1 MLASRHGVSSQARG
15 HGSGGMTNFSDVDF
29 FSDPELVA
37 DPYPYY
43 EYLREQCPVT
53 HLPRGRMVAVTGY
66 DELTQVYRD
75 SATFSAVNS
84 SLGPFPLP
92 FDVTGDDISEQIDAH
107 RDQFPMSEHLVSFDP
122 PRHTVHRALL
132 NGLFTPKRLKEN
144 EQFMWRLADQLIDEF
159 IADGRCEFASA
170 YGQPFPLLVIAD
182 LLGVPE
188 ADHSMFRELL
198 AGKGPAEDPSWAQR
212 DEDGSVN
219 MNPLAYLDKW
229 FTTYISDRR
238 NTPAQDIL
246 TEMAT
251 QRFPDGSLP
260 EVVDL
265 VRIATFLFIAGHETT
280 ARLLSSALRVLAE
293 DPKLQ
298 DTLRSNRDRI
308 PNFVEEMLRLESPIK
323 SDFRLTRVATTLG
336 GVELRPG
343 TTVMLLP
350 GAANRDRRHFDCPA
364 ELRVDRPN
372 ARQNVA
378 FARGAH
384 SCPGGPLAR
393 IEGRVSLERIL
404 DRLKEIR
411 LDETQH
417 GPAGNRRFDY
427 VPLYILRGLEALLI
441 EFTATS

>member
-1 MLASRHGVSSQARG
+1 MADYNNV
-15 HGSGGMTNFSDVDF
+15 NF
-29 FSDPELVA
+29 FSDPRLVA

-43 EYLREQCPVT
+43 EYLRAQCPVA
-53 HLPRGRMVAVTGY
+53 HVPSSGVVAVTGY
-66 DELTQVYRD
+66 DELTAVYRD

-92 FDVTGDDISEQIDAH
+92 FDITGDDITEQVEAH

-122 PRHTVHRALL
+122 PKHTAHRALL

-144 EQFMWRLADQLIDEF
+144 EEFMWRLADQLIDEF
-159 IADGRCEFASA
+159 VDDGGCEFASA

-188 ADHSMFRELL
+188 ADHSMFRQLL
-198 AGKGPAEDPSWAQR
+198 AGQGPAEDQSWA
-212 DEDGSVN
+212 EN

-238 NTPAQDIL
+238 ESPAHDIL
-246 TEMAT
+246 TGMAT
-251 QRFPDGSLP
+251 ERFPDGSLP
-260 EVVDL
+260 EVVDV

-293 DPKLQ
+293 DPELQ
-298 DTLRSNRDRI
+298 NALRSNRDRI

-323 SDFRLTRVATTLG
+323 SDFRLTRVTTTLG
-336 GVELRPG
+336 GVEVPAG

-350 GAANRDRRHFDCPA
+350 GAANRDPRHFDCPA

-378 FARGAH
+378 FARGVH

-393 IEGRVSLERIL
+393 IEGRVTIERIL
-404 DRLKEIR
+404 YRLNDIR
-411 LDETQH
+411 IDESHH
-417 GPAGNRRFDY
+417 GPPPDRRFNY
-427 VPLYILRGLEALLI
+427 VPLYILRGLEELHL
-441 EFTATS
+441 EFTAKS

>member
-1 MLASRHGVSSQARG
+1 MADYNNV
-15 HGSGGMTNFSDVDF
+15 NF
-29 FSDPELVA
+29 FSDPALVA
-37 DPYPYY
+37 DPYPFY
-43 EYLREQCPVT
+43 EHLRAQCPVA
-53 HLPRGRMVAVTGY
+53 HVPSSGVVAVTGY
-66 DELTQVYRD
+66 DELIQVYRD

-92 FDVTGDDISEQIDAH
+92 FDITGDDISEELEAH
-107 RDQFPMSEHLVSFDP
+107 RDKFPMSEHLVSFDP
-122 PRHTVHRALL
+122 PKHTAHRALL

-144 EQFMWRLADQLIDEF
+144 EEFMWRLADQLIDEF
-159 IADGRCEFASA
+159 VGDGRCEFAAA

-198 AGKGPAEDPSWAQR
+198 AGQGPAEDQSWA
-212 DEDGSVN
+212 EN

-238 NTPAQDIL
+238 ESPVQDIL

-251 QRFPDGSLP
+251 ECFPDGSLP
-260 EVVDL
+260 EVADV

-293 DPKLQ
+293 DPELQ
-298 DTLRSNRDRI
+298 NGLRSNRDRI

-336 GVELRPG
+336 GVELPAG

-350 GAANRDRRHFDCPA
+350 GAANRDPRHFDCPA
-364 ELRVDRPN
+364 QLRVDRPN

-378 FARGAH
+378 FARGVH

-393 IEGRVSLERIL
+393 IEGRVTIERIL
-404 DRLKEIR
+404 DRFNDIR
-411 LDETQH
+411 IDEAHH
-417 GPAGNRRFDY
+417 GPPSDRRFSY
-427 VPLYILRGLEALLI
+427 VPLYILRGLEELHI
-441 EFTATS
+441 EFTAKS

>member
-1 MLASRHGVSSQARG
+1 MADGGVTDYSEV
-15 HGSGGMTNFSDVDF
+15 NFF
-29 FSDPELVA
+29 TDPRVA
-37 DPYPYY
+37 HDPYPYY
-43 EYLREQCPVT
+43 EHLRGQCPVVQV
-53 HLPRGRMVAVTGY
+53 PSSGVVAVTGY
-66 DELTQVYRD
+66 DELVAVYRD

-92 FDVTGDDISEQIDAH
+92 FDVTGDDISAQLESH
-107 RDQFPMSEHLVSFDP
+107 RDRFPMSEHLVSFDP
-122 PRHTVHRALL
+122 PKHTVHRALL

-144 EQFMWRLADQLIDEF
+144 EEFMWRLADRLIDEF
-159 IADGRCEFASA
+159 IADGHCEFASA

-198 AGKGPAEDPSWAQR
+198 AGHGPAEDPDWAQR
-212 DEDGSVN
+212 DNDGSVN

-229 FTTYISDRR
+229 FTEYITDRR
-238 NTPAQDIL
+238 ASPQADIL

-251 QRFPDGSLP
+251 QHFPDGSLP

-293 DPKLQ
+293 DPDLQ
-298 DTLRSNRDRI
+298 DTLYRDRKLV

-323 SDFRLTRVATTLG
+323 SDFRLTRVATRLA
-336 GVELRPG
+336 GVDLPAG
-343 TTVMLLP
+343 TTMMLLP
-350 GAANRDRRHFDCPA
+350 GAANRDPAHFDCPA
-364 ELRVDRPN
+364 ELRVDRLN

-378 FARGAH
+378 FARGVH

-393 IEGRVSLERIL
+393 VEGRVTIERIL
-404 DRLKEIR
+404 DRLSDIR
-411 LDETQH
+411 ISEAHH
-417 GPAGNRRFDY
+417 GPPEARRFEY
-427 VPLYILRGLEALLI
+427 VPLYILRGLEALHI
-441 EFTATS
+441 EFAAKS

>member
-1 MLASRHGVSSQARG
+1 MADYNNV
-15 HGSGGMTNFSDVDF
+15 NF
-29 FSDPELVA
+29 FSDPGLVA
-37 DPYPYY
+37 DPYPFY
-43 EYLREQCPVT
+43 EYLRAQCPVA
-53 HLPRGRMVAVTGY
+53 HVPSSGVVAVTGY
-66 DELTQVYRD
+66 DELTAVYRD

-92 FDVTGDDISEQIDAH
+92 FDITGDDITEQVEAH
-107 RDQFPMSEHLVSFDP
+107 RDRFPMSEHLVSFDP
-122 PRHTVHRALL
+122 PKHTAHRALL

-144 EQFMWRLADQLIDEF
+144 EEFMWRLADQLIDEF
-159 IADGRCEFASA
+159 VADGRCEFASA

-188 ADHSMFRELL
+188 SDHSMFRQLL
-198 AGKGPAEDPSWAQR
+198 AGQGPAEDQSWA
-212 DEDGSVN
+212 EN

-238 NTPAQDIL
+238 ESPAQDIL

-251 QRFPDGSLP
+251 ERFPDGSLP
-260 EVVDL
+260 EVVDV

-293 DPKLQ
+293 DPELQ
-298 DTLRSNRDRI
+298 NALRSNRDRI

-323 SDFRLTRVATTLG
+323 SDFRLARVTSTLG
-336 GVELRPG
+336 GVEVPAG

-350 GAANRDRRHFDCPA
+350 GAANRDPRHFDCPA

-393 IEGRVSLERIL
+393 IEGRVTIERIL
-404 DRLKEIR
+404 DRLNDIR
-411 LDETQH
+411 IDESHH
-417 GPAGNRRFDY
+417 GPPADRLFNY
-427 VPLYILRGLEALLI
+427 VPLYILRGLEELHI
-441 EFTATS
+441 EFTAKS

>member
-1 MLASRHGVSSQARG
+1 MKDFSEV
-15 HGSGGMTNFSDVDF
+15 NFF
-29 FSDPELVA
+29 TDPEMAA

-43 EYLREQCPVT
+43 EYLRAQCPVVQV
-53 HLPRGRMVAVTGY
+53 PSSGVVAVTGY
-66 DELTQVYRD
+66 DELNQVYRD

-92 FDVTGDDISEQIDAH
+92 FEVSGDDISEQVEAH
-107 RDQFPMSEHLVSFDP
+107 RDRFPMSEHLVSFDP
-122 PRHTVHRALL
+122 PRHTAHRALL

-144 EQFMWRLADQLIDEF
+144 EEFMWRLADRLIDEF
-159 IADGRCEFASA
+159 EDKSADGRCEFASA

-188 ADHSMFRELL
+188 GDHSMFRELL
-198 AGKGPAEDPSWAQR
+198 AGKGPAEDPAWA
-212 DEDGSVN
+212 EN
-219 MNPLAYLDKW
+219 KNPLAYLDKW
-229 FTTYISDRR
+229 FTTYITDRR
-238 NTPAQDIL
+238 ETPERDIL

-280 ARLLSSALRVLAE
+280 ARLLSSSMRVLAE
-293 DPKLQ
+293 DPELQ
-298 DTLRSNRDRI
+298 NALRSNRDRI

-336 GVELRPG
+336 GVELSAG

-350 GAANRDRRHFDCPA
+350 GAANRDPTHFDCPA
-364 ELRVDRPN
+364 RLRVDRPN

-378 FARGAH
+378 FARGVH

-393 IEGRVSLERIL
+393 IEGRVTIERIL
-404 DRLKEIR
+404 DRLKDIR
-411 LDETQH
+411 IDEAEH
-417 GPAGNRRFDY
+417 GPPGDRRFDY
-427 VPLYILRGLEALLI
+427 VPLYILRGLEALHI
-441 EFTATS
+441 EFTPTS

>member
-1 MLASRHGVSSQARG
+1 MKDFSEV
-15 HGSGGMTNFSDVDF
+15 NFF
-29 FSDPELVA
+29 TDPGLVA
-37 DPYPYY
+37 NPYPYY
-43 EYLREQCPVT
+43 EYLRAQCPVV
-53 HLPRGRMVAVTGY
+53 HVPSSGVVAVTGY
-66 DELTQVYRD
+66 DELGQVYRD

-92 FDVTGDDISEQIDAH
+92 FEVAGDDISEQVEAH

-122 PRHTVHRALL
+122 PKHTAHRALL

-144 EQFMWRLADQLIDEF
+144 EEFMWRLADQLIDEF
-159 IADGRCEFASA
+159 APDGHAEFGSA

-188 ADHSMFRELL
+188 ADHAMFRELL
-198 AGKGPAEDPSWAQR
+198 AGRGPAEDPEWAQR
-212 DEDGSVN
+212 GEDGSVN

-229 FTTYISDRR
+229 FTTYICERR
-238 NTPAQDIL
+238 NAPAQDIL
-246 TEMAT
+246 TKMAT

-280 ARLLSSALRVLAE
+280 ARLLSSAMRVLAE
-293 DPKLQ
+293 DPELQ
-298 DTLRSNRDRI
+298 NTLRANRDRI

-323 SDFRLTRVATTLG
+323 SDFRLARVATTLG
-336 GVELRPG
+336 GVAVPAG

-350 GAANRDRRHFDCPA
+350 GAANRDPRHFECPA

-378 FARGAH
+378 FARGVH

-393 IEGRVSLERIL
+393 IEGRVTIDRIL
-404 DRLKEIR
+404 DRLKDIR
-411 LDETQH
+411 LDEARH
-417 GPAGNRRFDY
+417 GPPGDRRFDY
-427 VPLYILRGLEALLI
+427 VPLYILRGLEALHI
-441 EFTATS
+441 EFTANP

>member
-1 MLASRHGVSSQARG
+1 MRDFSEVNFFTD
-15 HGSGGMTNFSDVDF
+15 SG
-29 FSDPELVA
+29 LVA

-43 EYLREQCPVT
+43 EYLRTQCPVV
-53 HLPRGRMVAVTGY
+53 HVPSSGVVAVTGY

-84 SLGPFPLP
+84 SLGPIPLP
-92 FDVTGDDISEQIDAH
+92 FDVTGDDISEQIEFH
-107 RDQFPMSEHLVSFDP
+107 RNEFPMSEHLVSFDP
-122 PRHTVHRALL
+122 PRHTAHRALL
-132 NGLFTPKRLKEN
+132 SGLFTPKRLKEN
-144 EQFMWRLADQLIDEF
+144 EEFMWRLADQLIDEF
-159 IADGRCEFASA
+159 LDKSPDGRAEFTSA

-188 ADHSMFRELL
+188 ADHAMFRELL
-198 AGKGPAEDPSWAQR
+198 AGKGPAEDPAWAQR
-212 DEDGSVN
+212 DESGSVN

-229 FTTYISDRR
+229 FTAYISERR
-238 NTPAQDIL
+238 GAPAHDIL

-260 EVVDL
+260 EVADV

-293 DPKLQ
+293 DPELQ
-298 DTLRSNRDRI
+298 DTLRGNRDRV

-323 SDFRLTRVATTLG
+323 SDFRLTRVAATLA
-336 GVELRPG
+336 GVELAAG

-350 GAANRDRRHFDCPA
+350 GAANRDPAHFDRPA

-378 FARGAH
+378 FARGVH

-393 IEGRVSLERIL
+393 IEGRVTIERIL
-404 DRLKEIR
+404 DRLSDIR
-411 LDETQH
+411 IDEAQH
-417 GPAGNRRFDY
+417 GPPGDRRFDY
-427 VPLYILRGLEALLI
+427 VPLYILRGLEALHI

>member
-1 MLASRHGVSSQARG
+1 MADGGDTDYGEVNFFADPRVAR
-15 HGSGGMTNFSDVDF
+15 
-29 FSDPELVA
+29 

-43 EYLREQCPVT
+43 EYLRRRCPVA
-53 HLPRGRMVAVTGY
+53 HVPSSGVVAVTGY
-66 DELTQVYRD
+66 DELVAVYRD

-92 FDVTGDDISEQIDAH
+92 FDVTGDDISEQLESH
-107 RDQFPMSEHLVSFDP
+107 RDRFPMSEHLVSFDP
-122 PRHTVHRALL
+122 PKHTAHRALL

-144 EQFMWRLADQLIDEF
+144 EEFMWRLADRLIDEF
-159 IADGRCEFASA
+159 IDDGRCEFAVA

-198 AGKGPAEDPSWAQR
+198 AGKGPAEDPGWVER
-212 DEDGSVN
+212 DEHGSVN
-219 MNPLAYLDKW
+219 MNPLAYLNKW
-229 FTTYISDRR
+229 FTAYITDRR
-238 NTPAQDIL
+238 ASPQHDIL

-251 QRFPDGSLP
+251 QRFPDGTLP
-260 EVVDL
+260 EVTDL

-293 DPKLQ
+293 DRDLQ
-298 DTLRSNRDRI
+298 ETLRRNRELV

-323 SDFRLTRVATTLG
+323 SDFRLTRVATTLA
-336 GVELRPG
+336 GVDLPAG

-350 GAANRDRRHFDCPA
+350 GAANRDPAHFDCPA
-364 ELRVDRPN
+364 ELRVDRQN

-378 FARGAH
+378 FARGVH

-393 IEGRVSLERIL
+393 IEGRVTIERIL
-404 DRLKEIR
+404 DRLSDIR
-411 LDETQH
+411 ISETQH
-417 GPAGNRRFDY
+417 GPPEARRFDY
-427 VPLYILRGLEALLI
+427 VPLYILRGLQALHI
-441 EFTATS
+441 EFAAKP

>member
-1 MLASRHGVSSQARG
+1 MKDFSEV
-15 HGSGGMTNFSDVDF
+15 NFF
-29 FSDPELVA
+29 TDPGLVA
-37 DPYPYY
+37 NPYPYY
-43 EYLREQCPVT
+43 ECLRAQCPVV
-53 HLPRGRMVAVTGY
+53 HLPSSGVVAVTGY
-66 DELTQVYRD
+66 DELGQVYRD

-92 FDVTGDDISEQIDAH
+92 FEVAGDDISEEVEAH

-122 PRHTVHRALL
+122 PKHTVHRALL
-132 NGLFTPKRLKEN
+132 NGLFAPRRLKEN
-144 EQFMWRLADQLIDEF
+144 EEFMWRLADQLIDEF
-159 IADGRCEFASA
+159 ASDGHAEFASS

-188 ADHSMFRELL
+188 ADHAMFRELL
-198 AGKGPAEDPSWAQR
+198 AGRGPAEDPEWAQHG
-212 DEDGSVN
+212 EDGSVN

-229 FTTYISDRR
+229 FTTYISERR
-238 NTPAQDIL
+238 NAPAQDIL

-280 ARLLSSALRVLAE
+280 ARLLSSAMRVLAE
-293 DPKLQ
+293 DPELQ
-298 DTLRSNRDRI
+298 NTLRANRDRI

-323 SDFRLTRVATTLG
+323 SDFRLARVATTLG
-336 GVELRPG
+336 GVAIPAG

-350 GAANRDRRHFDCPA
+350 GAANRDPRHFECPV

-378 FARGAH
+378 FARGVH

-393 IEGRVSLERIL
+393 IEGRVTIERIL
-404 DRLKEIR
+404 DRLKDIR
-411 LDETQH
+411 LDEARH
-417 GPAGNRRFDY
+417 GPPGDRRFDY
-427 VPLYILRGLEALLI
+427 VPLYILRGLEALHI
-441 EFTATS
+441 EFTANP

>member
-1 MLASRHGVSSQARG
+1 MAD
-15 HGSGGMTNFSDVDF
+15 GGITHYSEVNFF
-29 FSDPELVA
+29 TDPNVA
-37 DPYPYY
+37 HDPYPYY
-43 EYLREQCPVT
+43 EYLRGQCPVA
-53 HLPRGRMVAVTGY
+53 HVPSSGVVAVTGY
-66 DELTQVYRD
+66 DELVAVYRD

-92 FDVTGDDISEQIDAH
+92 FDVTGDDISDELEAH
-107 RDQFPMSEHLVSFDP
+107 RDRFPMSEHLVSFDP
-122 PRHTVHRALL
+122 PKHSAHRALL

-144 EQFMWRLADQLIDEF
+144 EEFMWRLADRLIDEF
-159 IADGRCEFASA
+159 VADGHCEFASA

-198 AGKGPAEDPSWAQR
+198 AGNGPAEDPGWVQR
-212 DEDGSVN
+212 DENGSAN

-229 FTTYISDRR
+229 FTTYIADRR
-238 NTPAQDIL
+238 ASPQDDIL
-246 TEMAT
+246 TEMAA
-251 QRFPDGSLP
+251 QHFPDGTLP

-293 DPKLQ
+293 DPDLQ
-298 DTLRSNRDRI
+298 DTLRRNRKLV

-323 SDFRLTRVATTLG
+323 SDFRLTRVATALA
-336 GVELRPG
+336 GVDLPAG
-343 TTVMLLP
+343 TTMMLLP
-350 GAANRDRRHFDCPA
+350 GAANRDPAHFDCPA

-378 FARGAH
+378 FARGVH

-393 IEGRVSLERIL
+393 IEGRVTIERIL
-404 DRLKEIR
+404 DRLSDIR
-411 LDETQH
+411 ISEAHH
-417 GPAGNRRFDY
+417 GPPDARRFDY
-427 VPLYILRGLEALLI
+427 VPLYILRGLEALHI
-441 EFTATS
+441 EFGAKS

>member
-1 MLASRHGVSSQARG
+1 
-15 HGSGGMTNFSDVDF
+15 MTNFSDVDF

-92 FDVTGDDISEQIDAH
+92 FDVTGDDITEQIDAH

-182 LLGVPE
+182 LLGVPA
-188 ADHSMFRELL
+188 ADHPMFRELL

-238 NTPAQDIL
+238 DTPAQDIL
-246 TEMAT
+246 SEMAT

-350 GAANRDRRHFDCPA
+350 GAANRDPRHFDCPA